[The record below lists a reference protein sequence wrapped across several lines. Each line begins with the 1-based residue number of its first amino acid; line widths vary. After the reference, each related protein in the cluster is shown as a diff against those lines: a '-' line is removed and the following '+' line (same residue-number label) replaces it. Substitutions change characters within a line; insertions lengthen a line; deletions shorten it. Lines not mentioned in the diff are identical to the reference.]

1 MNVLLLHPGDQIPFS
16 SKTHWDLIVDFAR
29 APIPTYED
37 WERKCEC
44 PVKSLFDF
52 AEGMQDQHRIREL
65 LQPGM
70 GILLDDLGID
80 WWEVLSLSF
89 VAQIQQLLLIQRL
102 AKTID
107 GACTLYTTR
116 SDWRARALQYFLGC
130 DIDVNI
136 SVLRAPGKFPIGLA
150 KHYFDAARNLDGR
163 QLKQVLWDKF
173 DSCHSIRRRI
183 ASIRKCSGSFVVLP
197 SAYINVSRMAVSYA
211 TLLPDEQFLLVCARG
226 SAQLEHLPPN
236 VAQISLDPYFLAGS
250 RRAFEPLLPAVD
262 TLKKQLAHSSG
273 EFKAAISLGVLDTI
287 PSLLRWG
294 INMRDAWEHLFRSIN
309 ATACFSA
316 DDSNPYTRIPLLLAQ
331 MRQLPT
337 LACHHGALDSMMAV
351 KMRSADIYLAK
362 GEMEY
367 DYLSRVCRVP
377 IQHLTI
383 AEPPKAAMPTRTP
396 TKLINDNERWLV
408 FFSEPFN
415 AMHWRGEEV
424 YRDLLPK
431 LLWSAERCRLKM
443 VFKLH
448 PFESVKAFRRLLKRI
463 SPEAARTSLIL
474 AGPPTS
480 ELWECTSCAIVIQ
493 STAAIEC
500 AERGIPVFMCSWLR
514 DPYSEYVQQ
523 FERFG
528 IGRSLKHV
536 AEIEEI
542 PNMLSKP
549 QNKPT
554 KAGKACSTTQ
564 VAFRAWLHGDSLEKA
579 ARA

>member
-1 MNVLLLHPGDQIPFS
+1 MNVLLLHSGDQIPFS
-16 SKTHWDLIVDFAR
+16 SKTHWELIVDLAR
-29 APIPTYED
+29 APIRTYED
-37 WERKCEC
+37 WGRQNGC

-52 AEGMQDQHRIREL
+52 AEGMQDLHRIREL
-65 LQPGM
+65 VQPGM

-80 WWEVLSLSF
+80 WWGVLSPSF

-102 AKTID
+102 AKTIHR
-107 GACTLYTTR
+107 GCNLYATR

-130 DIDVNI
+130 DLHVNT
-136 SVLRAPGKFPIGLA
+136 RASRASGKFPIGVA
-150 KHYFDAARNLDGR
+150 KRYFDAATNLDGR
-163 QLKQVLWDKF
+163 QLQQVLWDKF

-183 ASIRKCSGSFVVLP
+183 ASLRKCSGSFVVLP
-197 SAYINVSRMAVSYA
+197 SAYINVSRMAVSYS

-226 SAQLEHLPPN
+226 SAQLKHLPSN
-236 VAQISLDPYFLAGS
+236 VAQISLDPYFAAVS
-250 RRAFEPLLPAVD
+250 RRAFEPLLPAVNA
-262 TLKKQLAHSSG
+262 LKKQLASSSG
-273 EFKAAISLGVLDTI
+273 EFKAAISLGVLDHV

-294 INMRDAWEHLFRSIN
+294 INMRDAWEHLFRSIDV
-309 ATACFSA
+309 TACFST

-331 MRQLPT
+331 KRQVPT

-351 KMRSADIYLAK
+351 KTRSADIYLAK

-377 IQHLTI
+377 AKHLTI
-383 AEPPKAAMPTRTP
+383 AEPPKVAIRAPA
-396 TKLINDNERWLV
+396 KLINDKERWLV

-431 LLWSAERCRLKM
+431 LLRAAEQCRLKM

-448 PFESVKAFRRLLKRI
+448 PFESIKALRRLLKRI
-463 SPEAARTSLIL
+463 SPEAARISMIF
-474 AGPPTS
+474 AGPSTS
-480 ELWECTSCAIVIQ
+480 ELWERTSCAIVIQ

-528 IGRSLKHV
+528 VGKLLKDA

-542 PNMLSKP
+542 PDMLTHP
-549 QNKPT
+549 QNNRA
-554 KAGKACSTTQ
+554 KADNACSTDPL
-564 VAFRAWLHGDSLEKA
+564 AFRAWLRGDSLEKA